1 MCGVVISGRTD
12 PSLPFFTEKGS
23 FWTNST
29 TEFIKNTT
37 EKERKTKT
45 RNRCN
50 IDGYE
55 SIALIPL
62 KSDEKIHGL
71 LQINDMRKNIFN
83 YDMIRVFEGIAA
95 SIGIA
100 LAREKAIQDLRI
112 SEKRYS
118 LAQNM
123 AKIGSWDWDILTGKL
138 IWSEKIEPM
147 FGFKKGQFKGTYEGF
162 LDCVHPQ
169 DRDFVKNSV
178 NACLKNKNFYEI
190 EHRIIWPNGTIRWLL
205 ERGDVIRDNKTNKPI
220 RMLGMVLD
228 ITNKKEIEKEL
239 KNRKDQ
245 LEIMVK
251 EKTTELEDSNKKLLE
266 EIIERKRAEEYSNR
280 TKQNLRNIIDSASEL
295 IISFDMNNRVSIWNK
310 TAENV
315 TGYKEIEV
323 LNRSIGRLDVFENK
337 DDILGQIKKI
347 CEQKKSK
354 FQDIIL
360 KTKENEK
367 IVIRVYGTEIKS
379 LENKCVGTLFIGSDI
394 TKDIELHK
402 KLLAGN
408 SYIIIDKNN
417 KSAVDLL
424 IDLAVNYRKG
434 LIITRGNPV
443 YIKRLIPKTKNIKMV
458 LLTRETQKGYTII
471 ADLINLEKIIK
482 NFGEKNKDTV
492 ILLDGIHYL
501 ITRFSF
507 DKFIDTLFHII
518 DFISK
523 NKSILFVRIDPSTVD
538 NNQIAIFEN
547 ELQTLPSQK
556 TDDLIIEDDT
566 YDILKYIFEQYQI
579 NAIVS
584 YKKVMAKFKITY
596 VTASSKLNDLEKIG
610 LIFTKKQGKLRA
622 IFITDKGKMLLH
634 RRKTI

>member
-1 MCGVVISGRTD
+1 
-12 PSLPFFTEKGS
+12 
-23 FWTNST
+23 
-29 TEFIKNTT
+29 
-37 EKERKTKT
+37 
-45 RNRCN
+45 
-50 IDGYE
+50 
-55 SIALIPL
+55 
-62 KSDEKIHGL
+62 
-71 LQINDMRKNIFN
+71 
-83 YDMIRVFEGIAA
+83 
-95 SIGIA
+95 
-100 LAREKAIQDLRI
+100 
-112 SEKRYS
+112 
-118 LAQNM
+118 
-123 AKIGSWDWDILTGKL
+123 
-138 IWSEKIEPM
+138 
-147 FGFKKGQFKGTYEGF
+147 
-162 LDCVHPQ
+162 
-169 DRDFVKNSV
+169 
-178 NACLKNKNFYEI
+178 
-190 EHRIIWPNGTIRWLL
+190 
-205 ERGDVIRDNKTNKPI
+205 
-220 RMLGMVLD
+220 
-228 ITNKKEIEKEL
+228 
-239 KNRKDQ
+239 
-245 LEIMVK
+245 
-251 EKTTELEDSNKKLLE
+251 
-266 EIIERKRAEEYSNR
+266 
-280 TKQNLRNIIDSASEL
+280 
-295 IISFDMNNRVSIWNK
+295 MNNRVSIWNK

-547 ELQTLPSQK
+547 EFQTLPSQK